1 MLGFLSFEPSLRIIV
16 NESIIKIT
24 RIYIIMSK
32 SNLNEEYLIKSL
44 DNENNVGIENL
55 STRKIK
61 SIKNDYLQQ
70 LQLSRD
76 DLKNYHTKLKEY
88 RFVDDLT
95 NIQYGRYI
103 RWISLKNPEKLCL
116 TTGGVIIDIQLLEDG
131 IYILCKNFRNNR
143 MKIKIDECFI
153 FQKLTDQEKM
163 IIAALDYLEK

>member
-1 MLGFLSFEPSLRIIV
+1 
-16 NESIIKIT
+16 
-24 RIYIIMSK
+24 MSK

-131 IYILCKNFRNNR
+131 IYILCKNFRNKR

-153 FQKLTDQEKM
+153 FQKLTDQEKT

>member
-1 MLGFLSFEPSLRIIV
+1 
-16 NESIIKIT
+16 
-24 RIYIIMSK
+24 MSK

-61 SIKNDYLQQ
+61 SLKNDYLQQ

-76 DLKNYHTKLKEY
+76 DLKNYHSKLKEY

-131 IYILCKNFRNNR
+131 IYILCKNFRNKR

-153 FQKLTDQEKM
+153 FQKLTDQEKT

>member
-1 MLGFLSFEPSLRIIV
+1 
-16 NESIIKIT
+16 
-24 RIYIIMSK
+24 MSK
-32 SNLNEEYLIKSL
+32 LNEEYLIKSL
-44 DNENNVGIENL
+44 DNENNSGIENL

-61 SIKNDYLQQ
+61 AIKNDYLQQ

-76 DLKNYHTKLKEY
+76 ELKDYHKKLKEY

-103 RWISLKNPEKLCL
+103 RWISLKNPERLCL

-131 IYILCKNFRNNR
+131 IYILCKNFRNKR

-153 FQKLTDQEKM
+153 FQKMTDQEKT

>member
-1 MLGFLSFEPSLRIIV
+1 
-16 NESIIKIT
+16 
-24 RIYIIMSK
+24 MSK

-61 SIKNDYLQQ
+61 SLKNDYLQQ

-76 DLKNYHTKLKEY
+76 DLKNYHSKLKEY

-131 IYILCKNFRNNR
+131 IYILCKNFRNKR
-143 MKIKIDECFI
+143 MKIQIDECFI
-153 FQKLTDQEKM
+153 FQKLTDQEKT

>member
-1 MLGFLSFEPSLRIIV
+1 M
-16 NESIIKIT
+16 
-24 RIYIIMSK
+24 

-61 SIKNDYLQQ
+61 SLKNDYLQQ

-76 DLKNYHTKLKEY
+76 DLKNYHSKLKEY

-131 IYILCKNFRNNR
+131 IYILCKNFRNKR

-153 FQKLTDQEKM
+153 FQKLTDQEKT